1 MCRWRLC
8 RPKGNPV
15 TRTLWALVGIALF
28 CGSTAL
34 SAQKSAG
41 KLTSDDLVE
50 IQQLYATYNWALDA
64 GDAEGYASTFTP
76 DGVFNNNV
84 GHEAIVKF
92 ANTFHAG
99 LGAHVHHWNTNL
111 MIRPTADGASGQVYL
126 VLVDFANKPA
136 TIATSAT
143 YADELVKTAQG
154 WRFTTRSVKGDV
166 APKKAP

>member
-1 MCRWRLC
+1 MWR
-8 RPKGNPV
+8 KAFAVFAIIVAAGA
-15 TRTLWALVGIALF
+15 TLVY
-28 CGSTAL
+28 
-34 SAQKSAG
+34 AQKAAG
-41 KLTSDDLVE
+41 ALTAQDLVD
-50 IQQLYATYNWALDA
+50 IQQLYAKYNWTLDA

-84 GHEAIVKF
+84 GRDAIVKF

-111 MIRPTADGASGQVYL
+111 MIQPTADGASGQVYL

-143 YADELVKTAQG
+143 YSDELVKTAQG
-154 WRFTTRSVKGDV
+154 WRFKKRTTKGDV
-166 APKKAP
+166 APAAKP